1 MTYQEAVAYID
12 ETPKFTKKNSL
23 EHTRAFLKRLGDP
36 QENMKI
42 LHVAGTN
49 GKGSVCSFLASMLK
63 AAGKRTGLFT
73 SPHLVK
79 INERFVV
86 DEEEI
91 GDEEFL
97 EAFHTVM
104 DCVREI
110 SPAFTKLTIITVVA
124 EELWTSAVMKMPV
137 NAPIKR
143 LLVMRA
149 MM

>member
-1 MTYQEAVAYID
+1 MLLLTYSFSYVLLRLTQRHRQLSSAPTDQEAVAYID

-23 EHTRAFLKRLGDP
+23 EHTRAFLKRLGNT

-63 AAGKRTGLFT
+63 AAGKRTELFT

-91 GDEEFL
+91 GDEETL

-104 DCVREI
+104 DCVRE
-110 SPAFTKLTIITVVA
+110 
-124 EELWTSAVMKMPV
+124 MKKK
-137 NAPIKR
+137 AIPIPPI
-143 LLVMRA
+143 LSCSF
-149 MM
+149 